1 MVSAA
6 LMNSL
11 ADLDAYAPGQVW
23 IDGTECGWEDISL
36 RGYRYQSLAP
46 GKPTRFA
53 HHALV
58 LYLAGSARV
67 TRESAAGREQVVV
80 APGDISVQDTSWF
93 GSWAWQG
100 ALDVLHLY
108 LEPGLI
114 ERTATAVHG
123 REVCGQLRDD
133 LKVRDDTIMQIG
145 SALAREAQASEPGS
159 RIVVRALREQLA
171 VHLVRH
177 YFVHTREPSLGGRR
191 ITKLRAL
198 FDDLG
203 GDLSLPRL
211 AKAAGVGPHQLV
223 RLFRKTFGT
232 TPHQYVME
240 LRLAR
245 ARELLADSEQT
256 VSDISA
262 ATGFADQSHLTRY
275 FTRRYGASPSRFR
288 AGLRDT

>member
-1 MVSAA
+1 MPIAA
-6 LMNSL
+6 MTPNELG
-11 ADLDAYAPGQVW
+11 AYAPGQVW
-23 IDGTECGWEDISL
+23 VDGMACGWEDISL
-36 RGYRYQSLAP
+36 RGYRYQSLSL

-53 HHALV
+53 QHALV
-58 LYLAGSARV
+58 LYLAGSAHI
-67 TRESAAGREQVVV
+67 TRESAAGREDAHVS
-80 APGDISVQDTSWF
+80 PGDISVQDTSWF

-108 LEPGLI
+108 VEPSLI
-114 ERTATAVHG
+114 ERTASAVHG
-123 REVCGQLRDD
+123 RDVRGQLRDD
-133 LKVRDDTIMQIG
+133 LQVRDETIMQIG
-145 SALAREAQASEPGS
+145 SALAREARANEPGS

-177 YFVHTREPSLGGRR
+177 YFVRTEQPPLTGRR
-191 ITKLRAL
+191 VNKLRAL

-245 ARELLADSEQT
+245 AKELLASSEQT
-256 VSDISA
+256 ISDISA

-288 AGLRDT
+288 ASLRQA